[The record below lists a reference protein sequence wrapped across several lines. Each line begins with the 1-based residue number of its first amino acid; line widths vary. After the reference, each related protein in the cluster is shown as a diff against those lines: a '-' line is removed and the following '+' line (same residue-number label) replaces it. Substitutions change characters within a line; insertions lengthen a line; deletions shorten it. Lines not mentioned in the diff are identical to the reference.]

1 MNKSD
6 DDRDQHIFQQKV
18 DDLEED
24 IITLL
29 ESHKNLFEIRSLYY
43 LIFRYLYLA
52 MAQDGIQ
59 EPSKIPLLA
68 MNSASILLQRK
79 LDNDRNL

>member
-1 MNKSD
+1 MNKPN
-6 DDRDQHIFQQKV
+6 DDREQNTFQQKV
-18 DDLEED
+18 DDIEED

-29 ESHKNLFEIRSLYY
+29 ESHKGLLDLKTLYF

-68 MNSASILLQRK
+68 MNSASNLLQRK
-79 LDNDRNL
+79 LDNERNI